1 MPPSPPVVLSIAG
14 FDPCSGAGLSAD
26 IKTISAHGCYGVG
39 CITALTVQSTAGVRR
54 VESVSGKLVSD
65 TLKELAEDFNIA
77 ATRIGMLGSEEVV
90 EAVADFVA
98 AKKLPHVVLDPILRA
113 TSGAPLLDKKGTET
127 LTRRLLSLVEVIT
140 PNIYEAAALTGS
152 DVSTLEQSRA
162 AARRL
167 HQLGCRQVIVTGG
180 HLEKAV
186 DVLSIASESGEV
198 RQSEFASVRLRS
210 SSTHG
215 TGCAFATALAC
226 HLAVGKQVEDA
237 CVLAK
242 AYVTKAIARAYPL
255 GKGAGPINHLYRMD
269 EQPRP
274 ALVAEVAETKH

>member
-14 FDPCSGAGLSAD
+14 FDPCSGAGLTAD

-65 TLKELAEDFNIA
+65 TLKELADDFNIA

-90 EAVADFVA
+90 EAVADFVT